1 MMAWLAEPWSYDFM
15 VRALVITLAASGVG
29 AMLSA
34 WLVHIGWSLMGDAVS
49 HAVLPGVVIAPL
61 VGLPYAIGALA
72 FGLATVWLIQG
83 VREHSRV
90 KEDAAIGVVFSTL
103 FAFGLVLISVTT
115 SEVDRAHILFGN
127 MLGISDADAM
137 QVLALSAVALA
148 VILMW
153 RRQFTWFAFDRA
165 HMASLG
171 RSPKATAAV
180 MLVVL
185 ALVAVAALQA
195 VGVVL
200 VVAMLI
206 TPGATAH
213 LLTNSIGRMLWVAPA
228 IAAAVTVVGLYASYY
243 LDTASGATVVT
254 VHGIAFGLAF
264 VFGRYGV
271 LGRRRRRVAVPGSV
285 PGGDG
290 AGGAEPEGA
299 KVDGAG
305 PAAAGPTGEA

>member
-1 MMAWLAEPWSYDFM
+1 MNALAWLAEPWTYDFM
-15 VRALVITLAASGVG
+15 VRALVITLAASCVG

-61 VGLPYAIGALA
+61 VGLPYAVGALA

-103 FAFGLVLISVTT
+103 FALGLAIISVTT

-127 MLGISDADAM
+127 MLGISNGDAA
-137 QVLALSAVALA
+137 QVLVLSGLALA
-148 VILMW
+148 VILAS
-153 RRQFTWFAFDRA
+153 RRRFTWFAFDRA
-165 HMASLG
+165 HMASMG
-171 RSPKATAAV
+171 RSPRATAALV
-180 MLVVL
+180 LVVL

-213 LLTNSIGRMLWVAPA
+213 LLTNSIRRMLWLAPA

-254 VHGIAFGLAF
+254 VHGTAFALAF
-264 VFGRYGV
+264 FLGRYGV
-271 LGRRRRRVAVPGSV
+271 LGRSRRRVAVPA
-285 PGGDG
+285 P
-290 AGGAEPEGA
+290 AGGRRAP
-299 KVDGAG
+299 
-305 PAAAGPTGEA
+305 